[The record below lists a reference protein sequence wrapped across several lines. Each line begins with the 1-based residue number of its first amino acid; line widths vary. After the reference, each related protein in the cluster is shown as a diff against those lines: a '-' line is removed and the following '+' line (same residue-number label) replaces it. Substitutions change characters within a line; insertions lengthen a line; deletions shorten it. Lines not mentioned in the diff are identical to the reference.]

1 MKLYYHPL
9 SSFAQKVLIAL
20 YEKGIEFESEI
31 VNLMDPDSRDAY
43 REIYPLGKVPC
54 LQLEDGHMIPESSII
69 VEYLDPLAEPTLI
82 KGNAD
87 ESRKIRFKD
96 RMFDLYLTES
106 VGTLFMQGMKPESE
120 QDPERIQKAEFNIG
134 VMYGFMENE
143 FGNQSYANGDEFLM
157 SDCAAAPGLF
167 YAEQVA
173 PFSDYENIS
182 AYWER
187 LKSRPSIQ
195 RTHEEAK
202 PYLEMFKK
210 QVAA

>member
-20 YEKGIEFESEI
+20 YEKGIDFESEI

-43 REIYPLGKVPC
+43 REIYPMGKVPC

-69 VEYLDPLAEPTLI
+69 VEYIDPMAEPTLI
-82 KGNAD
+82 KGDAD
-87 ESRKIRFKD
+87 ETRRIRFKD
-96 RMFDLYLTES
+96 RMFDLYLTEA
-106 VGTLFMQGMKPESE
+106 VGTLLFQGMKPESE

-134 VMYGFMENE
+134 VMYSFMENE
-143 FGNQSYANGDEFLM
+143 FGNQPYANGDEFLM

-187 LKSRPSIQ
+187 LKSRPSVQ
-195 RTHEEAK
+195 RTHEEAN

-210 QVAA
+210 QDAA